1 MELKRLGLCKQPW
14 IVVPNHIVEQVGR
27 EAAQW
32 YPAARILLGN
42 AGTDPDGRR
51 RFVAQSATTDW
62 DMVIMP
68 PKPVHRNRCQRRH
81 PHRLRA
87 TPAR

>member
-1 MELKRLGLCKQPW
+1 M
-14 IVVPNHIVEQVGR
+14 GR

-32 YPAARILLGN
+32 YPAAHILLGT

-68 PKPVHRNRCQRRH
+68 QSLFTAIGVSEDTQVDYVQRQ
-81 PHRLRA
+81 LD
-87 TPAR
+87 